1 MSASRSSRRNG
12 PTHHGEYAAL
22 QIAGLRLVLQHT
34 DIRTMEPYEVLD
46 AAEPPPQGVGWVT
59 FQHQRVPV
67 FELGADMQLVAALQ
81 QPRRLCVVLGSDQRQ
96 LGLLCDEIFLLESDE
111 VQVYALPEVMRQGN
125 TPFDRL
131 VVFEDGI
138 GCVASAENIYD
149 YVTNGRTHEH

>member
-1 MSASRSSRRNG
+1 MSTSRSSRRSG
-12 PTHHGEYAAL
+12 PTHRGEYAAL
-22 QIAGLRLVLQHT
+22 QLAGLRLVLQHA

-46 AAEPPPQGVGWVT
+46 PAAPPPQGVGWVS

-67 FELGADMQLVAALQ
+67 FELGADMQLVAAPQ

-96 LGLLCDEIFLLESDE
+96 LGLLCDEMFLLESDQ
-111 VQVYALPEVMRQGN
+111 VQVYPLPEMMRQGN

-138 GCVASAENIYD
+138 GCVASADSIYD
-149 YVTNGRTHEH
+149 YVTQGRTHEN